1 MTRKIGR
8 ILARYGA
15 PALLAAALVAS
26 LLAAQE
32 PPQPGRHAG
41 RRPGRARLRAE
52 LGLTPEQVQALGLF
66 RQGRREEQR
75 AFRGEMVKLREE
87 MRGFRR
93 DPRADPARMD
103 ALIDRSVK
111 LRADRQKQAFRA
123 RAERDKI
130 FTPDQLEKIRAF
142 RSGYRAGSMRRGTMV
157 PRHWV
162 RPARGWH
169 RW

>member
-1 MTRKIGR
+1 MTRKIGG

-32 PPQPGRHAG
+32 PPQPGR
-41 RRPGRARLRAE
+41 ARLRAE

-66 RQGRREEQR
+66 RQSRREDRR
-75 AFRGEMVKLREE
+75 AFRGEMGKLREE

-93 DPRADPARMD
+93 DPKADPARMD
-103 ALIDRSVK
+103 ALIDRSAK
-111 LRADRQKQAFRA
+111 LRAARQKQAFRA

-142 RSGYRAGSMRRGTMV
+142 RSGYRAGSLRRGTV
-157 PRHWV
+157 GPRRWG